1 MIGVEEL
8 TPTEKLAGRLFK
20 STCQLA
26 LTEKNEVDPP
36 SIYAHPHL
44 ANYRHLCPKK
54 RDISTA
60 APLRE
65 VYVYSP
71 AYWVSAD
78 ESGELS
84 AKLAVP
90 GQLSGAEGELIR
102 AGRFGF
108 IYREGGC
115 SCGSRGRSREGWFV
129 IANQRPPLGVR
140 TSSRERV

>member
-1 MIGVEEL
+1 MSTQL
-8 TPTEKLAGRLFK
+8 TRSEKLAGRLFK

-26 LTEKNEVDPP
+26 LTEKNTVDPP
-36 SIYAHPHL
+36 NIYPPPQL

-54 RDISTA
+54 RDTSTA
-60 APLRE
+60 APLKE
-65 VYVYSP
+65 IYVYSP
-71 AYWVSAD
+71 AYWVVTD
-78 ESGELS
+78 ETGEQV

-90 GQLSGAEGELIR
+90 GQLPGVDGELIR

-115 SCGSRGRSREGWFV
+115 PCGSKGRSREGWFV
-129 IANQRPPLGVR
+129 IANQRPPLSVR